1 MKSPEEWKNN
11 SKPLRVVEKLL
22 YTKGNKNANVPMRWE
37 KILWKF
43 FQVHI
48 LWEAPKFT
56 TFYKPWMT
64 DDFSTTGLPESS
76 FDLTIS
82 YSQLTQNW
90 IQSESRQKK
99 ATWAL
104 NTKYML
110 HCFCKLMLFSYFSL
124 PYFNHIL
131 KKIIKNSSFL
141 FLFCFLYLWM
151 HILT

>member
-1 MKSPEEWKNN
+1 M
-11 SKPLRVVEKLL
+11 VEKLL

-43 FQVHI
+43 FQVHT

-76 FDLTIS
+76 FDPTIS